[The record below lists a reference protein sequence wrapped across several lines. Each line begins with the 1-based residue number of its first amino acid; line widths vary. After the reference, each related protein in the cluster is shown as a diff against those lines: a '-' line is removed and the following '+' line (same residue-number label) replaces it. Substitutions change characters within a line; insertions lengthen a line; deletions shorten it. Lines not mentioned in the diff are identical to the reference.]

1 MELRII
7 LKDPA
12 DGNPL
17 DIDQVIPGV
26 WSDCATI
33 GWKLTYEGKE
43 YGNDIIVNRGADYE
57 TFEEGVLLMLKD
69 AFAAL
74 SALAEVK
81 AHE

>member
-12 DGNPL
+12 DGDPL
-17 DIDQVIPGV
+17 DQVIPGV

-33 GWKLTYEGKE
+33 GWKLTHSGKDYGE
-43 YGNDIIVNRGADYE
+43 YIEIERGASFEY
-57 TFEEGVLLMLKD
+57 FEEGVLLMLKD

-74 SALAEVK
+74 SALTEGK